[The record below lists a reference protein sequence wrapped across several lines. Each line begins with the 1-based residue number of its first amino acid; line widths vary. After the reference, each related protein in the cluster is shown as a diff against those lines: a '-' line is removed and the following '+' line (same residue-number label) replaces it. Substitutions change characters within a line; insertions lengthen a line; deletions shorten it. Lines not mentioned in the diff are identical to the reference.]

1 MKKPDIHIAILDA
14 HPLNPGDLS
23 WQPLE
28 QYGTLSIYPRTEPA
42 LTYARA
48 KDADIVI
55 TNKVCFDS
63 DLLARLPRLRCIVV
77 TATGYNIIDLKAA
90 QEHDIVVCNAPAYST
105 HSVAQHVFAL
115 LLHIANRVSDY
126 AALNSQGRWAESP
139 DFCYIDYPTIE
150 LAGKTIGIVGLGNI
164 GFTVATIAH
173 AMGLRVMALTS
184 KTELPDYITSVD
196 LQTLLSSA
204 DIVTLHCPL
213 TDHTRHLINSD
224 TLALMRRGTILINT
238 ARGPLIDEAAVAA
251 ALRSGQLAA
260 FGADVLSSEPPTADN
275 PLLTAP
281 NAYTTPHIAW
291 ATLEARQRLMQITID
306 NVRAFISGKS
316 INNVKCEM

>member
-1 MKKPDIHIAILDA
+1 MHIAILDA

-28 QYGTLSIYPRTEPA
+28 QFGTISIYPRTAPA
-42 LTYARA
+42 DTYSRA

-77 TATGYNIIDLKAA
+77 TATGYNIIDLQAA
-90 QEHDIVVCNAPAYST
+90 TERGIVVCNAPAYST
-105 HSVAQHVFAL
+105 ASVAQHVFAL
-115 LLHIANRVSDY
+115 LLHISNRVSDY
-126 AALNSQGRWAESP
+126 ARLNRQGRWAGNP
-139 DFCYIDYPTIE
+139 DFCYIDHPTVE
-150 LAGKTIGIVGLGNI
+150 LAGKTIGIVGLGSI
-164 GFTVATIAH
+164 GRQVAAIAT
-173 AMGLRVMALTS
+173 AMGMEVIAIHTSRLTLNS
-184 KTELPDYITSVD
+184 QLSTLNSQLP
-196 LQTLLSSA
+196 LC

-213 TDHTRHLINSD
+213 TDATRHLINRD
-224 TLALMRRGTILINT
+224 TLALMRRGAILINT
-238 ARGPLIDEAAVAA
+238 ARGPLVDEAAVAE
-251 ALRSGQLAA
+251 ALHSGQLAA
-260 FGADVLSSEPPTADN
+260 FGADVLSTEPPTADN

-306 NVRAFISGKS
+306 NVRAFISGTP
-316 INNVKCEM
+316 INVVNV